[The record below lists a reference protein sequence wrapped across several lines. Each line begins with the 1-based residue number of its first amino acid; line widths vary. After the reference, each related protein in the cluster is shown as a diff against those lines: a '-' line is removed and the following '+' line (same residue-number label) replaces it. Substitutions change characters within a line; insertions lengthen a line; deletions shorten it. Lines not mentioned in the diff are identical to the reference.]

1 MDANKDGI
9 ITVDELVS
17 VFKKVDKSMQRQD
30 IEHIIKMADT
40 NDDGGLS
47 MYAACLAVLFGF
59 PKWRSALFCHR
70 HQRIDDD
77 VCATQ
82 AQRQRRTPL

>member
-9 ITVDELVS
+9 ITVDELAS

-40 NDDGGLS
+40 NEDGGLS
-47 MYAACLAVLFGF
+47 MFAASLAVLFGF
-59 PKWRSALFCHR
+59 LNVARCPVLS
-70 HQRIDDD
+70 Q
-77 VCATQ
+77 TS
-82 AQRQRRTPL
+82 TN